1 MQRDELSDQERAILD
16 FEAQYWY
23 YTGAKEK
30 EIRARFNLS
39 PTQYYLRL
47 SHLLDRPAAMAA
59 KPAVVRR
66 LRSQRESRDAARSW
80 RQNYRPER

>member
-1 MQRDELSDQERAILD
+1 MLD
-16 FEAQYWY
+16 FEAQYWH
-23 YTGAKEK
+23 YTGAKER

-47 SHLLDRPAAMAA
+47 SHLLDREAAIAA

-66 LRSQRESRDAARSW
+66 LREQRESRDVARSW
-80 RQNYRPER
+80 RQNNRRDG